1 MDSQSDISGICNF
14 QYDISGIKFK
24 NYIDGKSN
32 WNTPGSLGVGGLFGY
47 NQEDNYETCIENF
60 NNHLID
66 EFKNDWRELEP
77 KVSDNGYNSIQSR
90 DYYHIL
96 DEGKGIE
103 DDKGIKHYFNTAHGI
118 ALLRSTTMNSLYG
131 ELNKPNGQSPTIVDT
146 IFGDMSDTAKYIN
159 AIKTTLSGDLVG
171 MFVTDTTCN
180 LFLETVVGQGETNIN
195 WYTFDAHSTTMDN
208 FVWRLVA
215 SDGNGYSV
223 QPVLKFTQYPISKE
237 GWLFKMLNRDFTNTF
252 RINDAFAIHCEREWD
267 NPSDEQKLWYIPQL
281 DVFVYGA
288 NSTRPD
294 ANTDGILDMAYEQY
308 GDRLYVMFNGDNHI
322 YVYDNITQTRTFDG
336 FVILKKETATLK
348 LVTFNQMQITD
359 DDLRCEK
366 LFLDYLPCEDGSEYN
381 DWQIHIYGTDYT
393 TNKNNKESWYL
404 RPG

>member
-1 MDSQSDISGICNF
+1 M
-14 QYDISGIKFK
+14 
-24 NYIDGKSN
+24 
-32 WNTPGSLGVGGLFGY
+32 
-47 NQEDNYETCIENF
+47 
-60 NNHLID
+60 
-66 EFKNDWRELEP
+66 
-77 KVSDNGYNSIQSR
+77 
-90 DYYHIL
+90 
-96 DEGKGIE
+96 
-103 DDKGIKHYFNTAHGI
+103 
-118 ALLRSTTMNSLYG
+118 
-131 ELNKPNGQSPTIVDT
+131 
-146 IFGDMSDTAKYIN
+146 
-159 AIKTTLSGDLVG
+159 
-171 MFVTDTTCN
+171 
-180 LFLETVVGQGETNIN
+180 
-195 WYTFDAHSTTMDN
+195 
-208 FVWRLVA
+208 
-215 SDGNGYSV
+215 
-223 QPVLKFTQYPISKE
+223 
-237 GWLFKMLNRDFTNTF
+237 FKMLNRDFTNTF
-252 RINDAFAIHCEREWD
+252 RINDAFAIHCEREWG

-322 YVYDNITQTRTFDG
+322 YAYDNITETRTFDG

-348 LVTFNQMQITD
+348 IVTFNQMQITD